1 MRQAVGLKRYE
12 IRTAYTFILPALIIL
27 VGLMV
32 YPILNVFRL
41 SVVNDSFINNQI
53 SFVGLENYVEL
64 FSSPAFWQ
72 VMRNSVVWT
81 VGVVSLQ
88 FVFGLGFALFLN
100 NFGRGQGVVRSLVL
114 IPWVVPGVVAG
125 IIWRL
130 MYHPQ
135 IGSLNAILVDIG
147 LLAQPVAFLGRGDTA
162 MAAVIVAAVWKG
174 FPYNTVTLL
183 AGLQSVRQDLL
194 DAAEIDG
201 AGPVRKLTNVIL
213 PQLAGIIRINL
224 MLTTIWTFNYF
235 DITYSMTNGGPN
247 EATQIFPLEIYQQAF
262 TELRYSYSAALA
274 VVSLIVI
281 FLATMAYVR
290 NLVRKGE
297 I

>member
-1 MRQAVGLKRYE
+1 
-12 IRTAYTFILPALIIL
+12 
-27 VGLMV
+27 
-32 YPILNVFRL
+32 
-41 SVVNDSFINNQI
+41 
-53 SFVGLENYVEL
+53 
-64 FSSPAFWQ
+64 
-72 VMRNSVVWT
+72 
-81 VGVVSLQ
+81 VSLQ

-147 LLAQPVAFLGRGDTA
+147 LLAQPVAFLGREDTA